1 MSKKNYLYLLGLIFS
16 LFLGY
21 SAQAKIIYLPKA
33 DNFIFLT
40 DVSGSMAMH
49 AGKNLKIDLAKDVLS
64 KINQQLPPLQ
74 ANFGLLT
81 IAPFQDILT
90 PCPYDKIKFKQAIKE
105 VPIIKQIF
113 GRYTPLG
120 EDLKKLQ
127 PVLDKVQGSTR
138 VIVLTDG
145 GYNMGV
151 SPKPIIEKIY
161 QKYPNV
167 CFHFIAIA
175 SNKKQLA
182 LLRELAQIKECSTLV
197 QGKDLTEG
205 DLTTYLEKVFYTKE
219 IKTEP
224 PTSQPK
230 PEVKQPTTQPKPE
243 VKPEVKEEVVIS
255 FHDILFDFD
264 SAKIKPAMSPI
275 LDEIVSILKEHPN
288 KKIIV
293 AGYTDSTGPA
303 SYNLKLSKRRA
314 ESVAKYLVD
323 HGINA
328 ERIKTIGYGESH
340 PKYDNSTKQG
350 RRLNRRVEI
359 KLQ

>member
-1 MSKKNYLYLLGLIFS
+1 MSKKKWISLIGLLFS

-21 SAQAKIIYLPKA
+21 SAQAKVIYLPKA

-49 AGKNLKIDLAKDVLS
+49 AGKQLKVDLAKKVLN
-64 KINQQLPPLQ
+64 KINEHLPPLQ
-74 ANFGLLT
+74 ANFGLMT
-81 IAPFQDILT
+81 ITPLKNILAPS
-90 PCPYDKIKFKQAIKE
+90 PYDKTKFEQAVKS
-105 VPIIKQIF
+105 VPAIKQIF

-120 EDLKKLQ
+120 EDFKKLETF
-127 PVLDKVQGSTR
+127 LDQMHGSTR

-145 GYNMGV
+145 GYNKGIP
-151 SPKPIIEKIY
+151 PKPVLEEIY

-182 LLRELAQIKECSTLV
+182 LLKELAQVKTCSTLI
-197 QGKDLTEG
+197 QSKEIGEG

-219 IKTEP
+219 IRQEQ
-224 PTSQPK
+224 SVLQPK
-230 PEVKQPTTQPKPE
+230 PEVKQPASQP
-243 VKPEVKEEVVIS
+243 KPEVKEEVVIT

-264 SAKIKPAMSPI
+264 SAKIKPEMIPVLEKI
-275 LDEIVSILKEHPN
+275 IPVLK
-288 KKIIV
+288 KYSDRKIIV
-293 AGYTDSTGPA
+293 AGHTDSTGPA

-314 ESVAKYLVD
+314 ESVAKYLIK
-323 HGINA
+323 HGISA
-328 ERIKTIGYGESH
+328 KRIKTIGFGESH
-340 PKYDNSTKQG
+340 PKYDNSTKRG